1 MGTAAARRVCLGLH
15 LCLLRALINC
25 GVLSQS
31 LWGLCPSLACGSGAP
46 FQLGHHLLVVCLCLC
61 VCVYAGT
68 IPCSSWL
75 DTMQGTRPDSVLY
88 TVFSYLKL
96 LYISLS
102 NLLRFCGLVFFLAVI
117 HAYFVTK
124 TVGQKM

>member
-1 MGTAAARRVCLGLH
+1 MGTATARRVCLGLH
-15 LCLLRALINC
+15 SCLLRALINC

-31 LWGLCPSLACGSGAP
+31 LWGPGAS
-46 FQLGHHLLVVCLCLC
+46 FQLGHHPLVLCLCLC

-96 LYISLS
+96 LYISLP
-102 NLLRFCGLVFFLAVI
+102 NLLRFCGLMFFLAVI

-124 TVGQKM
+124 TVGQKMSKQK